1 MKIPL
6 YRNILKKTLKIFLM
20 VYHLGHT
27 VKDIKLDAIVI
38 DPNVSHSQTGAFDVF
53 PHSPC

>member
-1 MKIPL
+1 
-6 YRNILKKTLKIFLM
+6 M

-27 VKDIKLDAIVI
+27 VKDIKLDAIII

-53 PHSPC
+53 PHSPCWDHETVKLKN